1 MIWISIG
8 LAYVLLTA
16 MSSAAKVRAQNAEAH
31 AHDTVM
37 PHVRLLWQTLN
48 YEASA
53 HLTVDEMHVLGH
65 AMVGHPP
72 TTEEVCLQIHRMRAA
87 LMAREAVD
95 MMCDKFSSMRDATK
109 IRGSNGRKAS
119 SRQIAAKQR
128 EQEST
133 VRDFVS
139 SRLRE
144 LLKRHLLSMFPSQ
157 GLEYMAEK
165 LRLDLEQFFADLPF
179 GRAGMDA
186 GANVTTGITIAK
198 PLRHT
203 EAQKKRAASR
213 AGVGKRERD
222 SSDENEGTDADENG
236 SEDSDTGEG
245 LLGDLHLSYAAAAK
259 IGSVLQKQF
268 RRSRSREAVN
278 ARGTNPNRMG
288 LEMHVLS
295 VYLLSPSVLKT
306 VTQMEAP
313 LFWVTESQ
321 FQAFAVQELIGAKD
335 YSTLLRGKV
344 AFLVDFLNVIMH
356 RVYLLQGRLNQ
367 IQQRSLHSILTK
379 QLRDMN
385 YHFVVDVRAK
395 QAANPHRQ
403 QFVVREAVQTRT
415 HPHEVEWREVDGKW
429 VCLSKS
435 PGAEL

>member
-1 MIWISIG
+1 
-8 LAYVLLTA
+8 
-16 MSSAAKVRAQNAEAH
+16 MSSATVRTRNAAVH

-72 TTEEVCLQIHRMRAA
+72 TVEEVCLQIHRMRAA

-95 MMCDKFSSMRDATK
+95 MFCDKFSGMRDATK
-109 IRGSNGRKAS
+109 IRSSNGRKAS
-119 SRQIAAKQR
+119 SRQVAAKQR

-139 SRLRE
+139 SRLRA

-157 GLEYMAEK
+157 GLEYTAEK

-186 GANVTTGITIAK
+186 GANVTTGITVAK
-198 PLRHT
+198 PRRNT
-203 EAQKKRAASR
+203 PGQKKGAAAR
-213 AGVGKRERD
+213 GGGGKRQGGG
-222 SSDENEGTDADENG
+222 SDEGEGADADEG
-236 SEDSDTGEG
+236 DSDDSETGEG

-259 IGSVLQKQF
+259 IASVLQKQF
-268 RRSRSREAVN
+268 RSSRSRKAVD
-278 ARGTNPNRMG
+278 AHGANPNRMG

-295 VYLLSPSVLKT
+295 VFLLSPSVLKT

-313 LFWVTESQ
+313 LFWVTEEQ

-335 YSTLLRGKV
+335 YSMLLRGKV
-344 AFLVDFLNVIMH
+344 AFLVDFLRVVMH

-385 YHFVVDVRAK
+385 YHFAVDVRAK
-395 QAANPHRQ
+395 QAANPQRQ
-403 QFVVREAVQTRT
+403 QFVVREAVETRT
-415 HPHEVEWREVDGKW
+415 HPREVEWREVDGTW
-429 VCLSKS
+429 VCLSKAA
-435 PGAEL
+435 GTAEL